1 MGLHFVDQALIELE
15 PSPNDPHHLQLT
27 DLQDRH
33 LDRARRVSTA
43 VGPDRALFPPVD
55 DGDHQAVDGVGPNCG
70 DALAGRE

>member
-1 MGLHFVDQALIELE
+1 
-15 PSPNDPHHLQLT
+15 
-27 DLQDRH
+27 
-33 LDRARRVSTA
+33 